1 MDAARTARRL
11 GADEALIVYRRD
23 RSHMPAHAFEA
34 DEAVEEGIKIKWLA
48 AIKGIAGPEL
58 TIETTTLDA
67 EGHPQPTG
75 QFETLSADAVV
86 LALGQTTESGFLRK
100 VPGLTFGADGTI
112 VVGFD
117 MMTGLPR
124 VVRRRRRDRRRA
136 VGHNR
141 RRPRQTRGAG
151 ISTLGCAARATQASP
166 KAPVVSFEMLR
177 PPVYSDAVRVPAD
190 A

>member
-23 RSHMPAHAFEA
+23 RTHMPAHAFEA

-48 AIKGIAGPEL
+48 AIKGIVGPEL

-117 MMTGLPR
+117 MMTGHRGLFAAATRSLASGRSQSPSATATRSAEYRR
-124 VVRRRRRDRRRA
+124 VVARRA
-136 VGHNR
+136 LPSVAK
-141 RRPRQTRGAG
+141 GAG
-151 ISTLGCAARATQASP
+151 RIIRDV
-166 KAPVVSFEMLR
+166 APTSL
-177 PPVYSDAVRVPAD
+177 
-190 A
+190 